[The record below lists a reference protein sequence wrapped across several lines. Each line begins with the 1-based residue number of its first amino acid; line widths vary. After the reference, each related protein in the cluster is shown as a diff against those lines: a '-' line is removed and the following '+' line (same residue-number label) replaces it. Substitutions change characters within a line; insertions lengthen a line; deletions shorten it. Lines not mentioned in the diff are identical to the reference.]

1 MTLNIKNLLGI
12 AVLFSFSV
20 ISAHVPHTLL
30 RKDGS
35 LRVKIMP
42 ILFSL
47 TIMTSSGNR

>member
-12 AVLFSFSV
+12 AVLLSV
-20 ISAHVPHTLL
+20 RKYVPHTLL